1 MPNTTYGDISP
12 RTAAHASAEMLKRG
26 LPYLILEKFGQSKP
40 LPLRSSTSQKFRR
53 YSALP
58 LATTA
63 VSEGVTPTSKKMAH
77 TDVTVNLEQHGDI
90 VTLTDVV
97 IDTHED
103 PVLMEAVDVL
113 GEQCAQTIET
123 LRFNVLK
130 AGTNVQ
136 YANGATRNAVNTEM
150 TLSVQR
156 KATRALKRQNASAVT
171 KVVKSTP
178 AYGTEPVKASFIG
191 LMHPDMESVIRGFD
205 GFIPAEKYGSVTPYE
220 NELGKVDDV
229 RYLCSTIFQPWADAG
244 GSAGAMV
251 STSGSKA
258 DVYPCLIVS
267 QNAYGIVPLKGKS
280 ALTPAVVNPQPSDSD
295 PMAQRGHVSWKV
307 MTGCVILNDAWMVR
321 CESTVTD

>member
-1 MPNTTYGDISP
+1 MSITTYGDISP

-26 LPYLILEKFGQSKP
+26 LPYLIIEKFGQSKP
-40 LPLRSSTSQKFRR
+40 LALRSSTTQKFRR
-53 YSALP
+53 YTALP
-58 LATTA
+58 LATAA
-63 VSEGVTPTSKKMAH
+63 VTEGVTPTSKKMTH
-77 TDVTVNLEQHGDI
+77 TDVTVNLDQHGDI

-123 LRFNVLK
+123 LRFDVLK
-130 AGTNVQ
+130 AGTNVV
-136 YANGATRNAVNTEM
+136 YSNGSNRAGVVSEM
-150 TLSVQR
+150 TLATQR
-156 KATRALKRQNASAVT
+156 RATRALKRQNAMAIT

-178 AYGTEPVKASFIG
+178 AYGTETVKASFIG
-191 LMHPDMESVIRGFD
+191 LIHTDMESVIRGFE
-205 GFIPAEKYGSVTPYE
+205 GFIPAEKYGAVTPYE

-244 GSAGAMV
+244 GTAGAMV
-251 STSGSKA
+251 STTGTKA
-258 DVYPCLIVS
+258 DVYPCLIVA
-267 QNAYGIVPLKGKS
+267 QNAYAIVPLKGKS
-280 ALTPAVVNPQPSDSD
+280 ALTPAVVNPKPSDSD